1 VPQQEGETD
10 FAQDWYTQWRI
21 PLWVNSLEGPLGG
34 ARAGSQT
41 VGTKRLSRLKALGLP
56 FVVVLGVCTLVA
68 WAAHSP
74 VDWRQIDA
82 ASGARSSSSVARS
95 QPPADIADTVG
106 AVDRFFDAGWKD
118 SGHKPAQLA
127 DDLQVLRRLTLS
139 LCGTIPSLEE
149 IRAFESNGSPDRL
162 DHWTS
167 RLLSD
172 SRFADYFAERLAR
185 SFVGNEGGQFIV
197 FRRDRFSDWLRQQ
210 LTKNTPYDEMA
221 REMISGTGLWTDH
234 PATNYVT
241 AAIANGELDE
251 NKLAGRTVRAF
262 LGQRIDCAQCHDHP
276 FAEWKQGQFQGLA
289 SLFGQTQNS
298 LVGIE
303 DKSQKT
309 YTVEDR
315 KTLKKHV
322 VEPAVPFHPEWLP
335 GTGTRRERLAAWVTH
350 PDNRRFE
357 RATANRVWGLLF
369 GKPFQSPVDDLPDP
383 SADGNKDLLD
393 LLGADF
399 RSHDCDLRRM
409 IRVIVASRPYRLDSV
424 GEEPNVA
431 VKDPA
436 PKPAAHSQS
445 TGAPQANWNKEG
457 DKTSE
462 EGTAAPADATANWV
476 SFPMTRLRPE
486 QLIGA
491 MLQARS
497 VRTIDQNSH
506 LFVRATRFFQ
516 EADFV
521 KEYGDLGENELDER
535 TGTISQA
542 LLRMNGKFAADAIK
556 ADPLNA
562 SARLSTFAGSDA
574 NCLEGCYL
582 VALSRRPTPA
592 ERDYFLQQL
601 ASAGGKDRG
610 QVVEDI
616 LWSLFNSPE
625 FSWNH

>member
-1 VPQQEGETD
+1 M
-10 FAQDWYTQWRI
+10 
-21 PLWVNSLEGPLGG
+21 
-34 ARAGSQT
+34 
-41 VGTKRLSRLKALGLP
+41 TKRRFSRLKSLGLP
-56 FVVVLGVCTLVA
+56 LVVVLAVCTLVA

-74 VDWRQIDA
+74 VDWRQIPA
-82 ASGARSSSSVARS
+82 AAPHPADTHSSS
-95 QPPADIADTVG
+95 QPPADIADAVH
-106 AVDRFFDAGWKD
+106 AVDAYFDSAWKE
-118 SGHKPAQLA
+118 SGRKPAPAA
-127 DDLQVLRRLTLS
+127 DDLQVLRRLTLA

-149 IRAFESNGSPDRL
+149 IRIFEANPAADRL
-162 DHWTS
+162 EQWTN
-167 RLLSD
+167 RLLAD

-185 SFVGNEGGQFIV
+185 SFVGNEMGQFII

-210 LTKNTPYDEMA
+210 LTKNAPYDQTV
-221 REMISGTGLWTDH
+221 RQMISGTGLWTDH

-241 AAIANGELDE
+241 AAIANGDLDE

-276 FAEWKQGQFQGLA
+276 FAEWKQAQFQGLA
-289 SLFGQTQNS
+289 SMFGQATNS

-303 DKSQKT
+303 DKPQRN
-309 YTVEDR
+309 YVVEDR
-315 KTLKKHV
+315 KTLKKHT

-335 GTGTRRERLAAWVTH
+335 GAGTRRERLAAWITH
-350 PDNRRFE
+350 PENRRFE
-357 RATANRVWGLLF
+357 RATANRVWGLMF
-369 GKPFQSPVDDLPDP
+369 GKPFHTPVDDLPDP
-383 SADGNKDLLD
+383 PAAADRDLLD
-393 LLGADF
+393 ILGADF
-399 RSHDCDLRRM
+399 RAHNCDLRRL

-424 GEEPNVA
+424 VEETSVA
-431 VKDPA
+431 VRAPA
-436 PKPAAHSQS
+436 VQKGPHSQS
-445 TGAPQANWNKEG
+445 TGAPTSDWNDANK
-457 DKTSE
+457 KTE
-462 EGTAAPADATANWV
+462 DAAPADALAAWA

-491 MLQARS
+491 MLQARW

-516 EADFV
+516 ENDFV

-542 LLRMNGKFAADAIK
+542 LLRMNGKIAADAIK

-562 SARLSTFAGSDA
+562 SGRLSTFAGSDTK
-574 NCLEGCYL
+574 CLEGCYL

-592 ERDYFLQQL
+592 EQEYFLQQF
-601 ASAGGKDRG
+601 ASAGKDHA

-616 LWSLFNSPE
+616 LWSLFNAPE

>member
-1 VPQQEGETD
+1 M
-10 FAQDWYTQWRI
+10 A
-21 PLWVNSLEGPLGG
+21 
-34 ARAGSQT
+34 
-41 VGTKRLSRLKALGLP
+41 TKRFSRLKSLGLP
-56 FVVVLGVCTLVA
+56 LVVVLAVCTLVA

-74 VDWRQIDA
+74 VDWRQVRPA
-82 ASGARSSSSVARS
+82 GSARTTDFRSPS
-95 QPPADIADTVG
+95 QPPAEIADAVH
-106 AVDRFFDAGWKD
+106 AVDGYFESTWKE
-118 SGHKPAQLA
+118 SGRKPAPSA
-127 DDLQVLRRLTLS
+127 DELQVLRRLTLA

-149 IRAFESNGSPDRL
+149 IRIFESNPAPDRL
-162 DHWTS
+162 DQWTN
-167 RLLSD
+167 RLLAD

-185 SFVGNEGGQFIV
+185 SFVGNEMGQVVV

-210 LTKNTPYDEMA
+210 LTKNAPYDETV
-221 REMISGTGLWTDH
+221 RQMISGTGLWTDH

-276 FAEWKQGQFQGLA
+276 FAEWKQQQFQGLA
-289 SLFGQTQNS
+289 SMFGQATNS

-303 DKSQKT
+303 DKPRRD
-309 YTVEDR
+309 YVVEDR

-322 VEPAVPFHPEWLP
+322 VEPAVPFHSEWLP
-335 GTGTRRERLAAWVTH
+335 GTGTRRERLAAWITH

-357 RATANRVWGLLF
+357 RATVNRIWGLMF
-369 GKPFQSPVDDLPDP
+369 GKAFHSPVDDLPDP
-383 SADGNKDLLD
+383 PSAADRDLLD

-399 RSHDCDLRRM
+399 RAHNCDLRRL
-409 IRVIVASRPYRLDSV
+409 IRVIAASRPYRLDSI
-424 GEEPNVA
+424 GEEASVA
-431 VKDPA
+431 AKAPA
-436 PKPAAHSQS
+436 ATKSAHSQS
-445 TGAPQANWNKEG
+445 TDAADWNKSTE
-457 DKTSE
+457 K
-462 EGTAAPADATANWV
+462 AASASAADSADAASAADAWT

-491 MLQARS
+491 MLQARW

-516 EADFV
+516 ENDFV

-542 LLRMNGKFAADAIK
+542 LLRMNGKIAADALK

-574 NCLEGCYL
+574 SCLDGCYL
-582 VALSRRPTPA
+582 VVLSRRPTPA
-592 ERDYFLQQL
+592 ESEYFLHQF
-601 ASAGGKDRG
+601 ADAGPKGRS

-616 LWSLFNSPE
+616 FWSLFNSPE

>member
-1 VPQQEGETD
+1 MWTD
-10 FAQDWYTQWRI
+10 
-21 PLWVNSLEGPLGG
+21 
-34 ARAGSQT
+34 
-41 VGTKRLSRLKALGLP
+41 RLSRLKTLGLP
-56 FVVVLGVCTLVA
+56 LIVVLAVCTLVG

-74 VDWRQIDA
+74 VDWRQIDSA
-82 ASGARSSSSVARS
+82 NAGRGGTASP
-95 QPPADIADTVG
+95 PPAEIADAVR
-106 AVDRFFDAGWKD
+106 AVDRSFESAWKE
-118 SGHKPAQLA
+118 SGRAPVQPAE
-127 DDLQVLRRLTLS
+127 DLQVLRRLTLA

-149 IRAFESNGSPDRL
+149 IRAFESNRSPDRL
-162 DHWTS
+162 DQWTD

-210 LTKNTPYDEMA
+210 LAKNTPYDEIV

-241 AAIANGELDE
+241 VAIANGELDE

-276 FAEWKQGQFQGLA
+276 FAEWKQAQFQGLA

-298 LVGIE
+298 IVGIE
-303 DKSQKT
+303 DKAQRT
-309 YTVEDR
+309 YVVEDR

-335 GTGTRRERLAAWVTH
+335 GTGTRRERLAAWITH

-369 GKPFQSPVDDLPDP
+369 GKPFHSPVDDLPDP
-383 SADGNKDLLD
+383 SAEAERDVLD

-399 RSHDCDLRRM
+399 RAHHCDLRRM
-409 IRVIVASRPYRLDSV
+409 IRVIAASRPYRLDSAGDDAV
-424 GEEPNVA
+424 VA
-431 VKDPA
+431 EKVPVPSKT
-436 PKPAAHSQS
+436 AAHSQS
-445 TGAPQANWNKEG
+445 TGAPVANWTKG
-457 DKTSE
+457 DDKASE
-462 EGTAAPADATANWV
+462 ANTAADPPDAVAAWA

-486 QLIGA
+486 QLIGS

-497 VRTIDQNSH
+497 IRTINQNSH

-516 EADFV
+516 ENDFV
-521 KEYGDLGENELDER
+521 KEYGDLGENELDGR

-542 LLRMNGKFAADAIK
+542 LLRMNGKLAADAIA

-562 SARLSTFAGSDA
+562 SSRLSSFSSSDV

-582 VALSRRPTPA
+582 VALSRRPTQA
-592 ERDYFLQQL
+592 ESEYFLQQL
-601 ASAGGKDRG
+601 VSAGAKGRA

-625 FSWNH
+625 CSWNH

>member
-1 VPQQEGETD
+1 
-10 FAQDWYTQWRI
+10 
-21 PLWVNSLEGPLGG
+21 
-34 ARAGSQT
+34 
-41 VGTKRLSRLKALGLP
+41 LSRLKALTLP
-56 FVVVLGVCTLVA
+56 FVVVLGVCTLVG

-74 VDWRQIDA
+74 VDWRQIDPA
-82 ASGARSSSSVARS
+82 RGAQASTSVTPS
-95 QPPADIADTVG
+95 LPPAEIAEAVG
-106 AVDRFFDAGWKD
+106 AVNRYFEAGWKE
-118 SGHKPAQLA
+118 SGRTPAQPA
-127 DDLQVLRRLTLS
+127 EDLQVLRRLTLS

-149 IRAFESNGSPDRL
+149 IRIFESNPSPDRL
-162 DHWTS
+162 DQWAS
-167 RLLSD
+167 RLLDD

-185 SFVGNEGGQFIV
+185 SFVGNEGGQFVV

-210 LTKNTPYDEMA
+210 LKKNTPYDEMA

-276 FAEWKQGQFQGLA
+276 FAEWKQAQFQGLA

-303 DKSQKT
+303 DKPKKT

-335 GTGTRRERLAAWVTH
+335 GTGTRRERLAAWITH

-369 GKPFQSPVDDLPDP
+369 GKPFHTPVDDLPDP
-383 SADGNKDLLD
+383 SADASKDLLD

-399 RSHDCDLRRM
+399 RAHHCDLRRM
-409 IRVIVASRPYRLDSV
+409 IRVIVASRPYRLDSI
-424 GEEPNVA
+424 GEEMSVA
-431 VKDPA
+431 AKDSA
-436 PKPAAHSQS
+436 PKAAAHSQS
-445 TGAPQANWNKEG
+445 TGTPQSKWNNDIKDG
-457 DKTSE
+457 DKGSDESTS
-462 EGTAAPADATANWV
+462 APPDATAIWA

-516 EADFV
+516 ETDFV

-542 LLRMNGKFAADAIK
+542 LLRMNGKLPADAIK
-556 ADPLNA
+556 ADPLN
-562 SARLSTFAGSDA
+562 SSSRLSTFAGTDA
-574 NCLEGCYL
+574 SCLEGCYL
-582 VALSRRPTPA
+582 VALSRRPTAA
-592 ERDYFLQQL
+592 ESEYFLKQL
-601 ASAGGKDRG
+601 AGAPAKDRG

>member
-1 VPQQEGETD
+1 
-10 FAQDWYTQWRI
+10 
-21 PLWVNSLEGPLGG
+21 
-34 ARAGSQT
+34 
-41 VGTKRLSRLKALGLP
+41 VGTRRFSQLRAIGLP
-56 FVVVLGVCTLVA
+56 LAVVLGVCSLVA
-68 WAAHSP
+68 WAARSP

-82 ASGARSSSSVARS
+82 ANGARPNDRPPSSTPGDIADALQSVNGYFESAWHESGRTPA
-95 QPPADIADTVG
+95 PPADEL
-106 AVDRFFDAGWKD
+106 
-118 SGHKPAQLA
+118 S
-127 DDLQVLRRLTLS
+127 VLRRLTLA

-149 IRAFESNGSPDRL
+149 IRAFEANPSPDRL
-162 DHWTS
+162 DQWTS
-167 RLLSD
+167 RLLAD

-185 SFVGNEGGQFIV
+185 SFVGNEGGEFIV

-210 LTKNTPYDEMA
+210 LTKNRPYDEMV
-221 REMISGTGLWTDH
+221 REIISATGLWTDH

-241 AAIANGELDE
+241 AAIANGQLDE

-276 FAEWKQGQFQGLA
+276 FAEWKQAQFQGLA

-298 LVGIE
+298 IVGIE

-309 YTVEDR
+309 YSVEDR

-322 VEPAVPFHPEWLP
+322 VDPAVPFHPEWLP
-335 GTGTRRERLAAWVTH
+335 GTGTQRERLAAWITH

-369 GKPFQSPVDDLPDP
+369 GKPFHSPVDDLPDP
-383 SADGNKDLLD
+383 PAASDRDLLD

-399 RSHDCDLRRM
+399 RAHNCDLRRM
-409 IRVIVASRPYRLDSV
+409 IRVIAASRPYRLDSAS
-424 GEEPNVA
+424 EEAAVA
-431 VKDPA
+431 GNHPPA
-436 PKPAAHSQS
+436 TKPAAHSQS
-445 TGAPQANWNKEG
+445 TGKPAADWSKEG
-457 DKTSE
+457 SKTADDVE
-462 EGTAAPADATANWV
+462 KTAADETSPWA
-476 SFPMTRLRPE
+476 SFPLTRLRPE

-516 EADFV
+516 ENDFV
-521 KEYGDLGENELDER
+521 KEYGDLGENELDQR
-535 TGTISQA
+535 SGTVSQA
-542 LLRMNGKFAADAIK
+542 LLRMNGKIAADAVK

-562 SARLSTFAGSDA
+562 SARISTFAASEA
-574 NCLEGCYL
+574 TCLEGCYL
-582 VALSRRPTPA
+582 VALSRRPTPD
-592 ERDYFLQQL
+592 ESEYFLKQL
-601 ASAGGKDRG
+601 AAAGGKGRS

>member
-1 VPQQEGETD
+1 MGKSR
-10 FAQDWYTQWRI
+10 FA
-21 PLWVNSLEGPLGG
+21 
-34 ARAGSQT
+34 
-41 VGTKRLSRLKALGLP
+41 RLKTLALPLM
-56 FVVVLGVCTLVA
+56 VVLAVCTLVG

-74 VDWRQIDA
+74 VDWRQIDTASTLSGPSPTLERGLPLSEIAETVHNVDRYFESAWKESGRTA
-82 ASGARSSSSVARS
+82 A
-95 QPPADIADTVG
+95 PPAE
-106 AVDRFFDAGWKD
+106 
-118 SGHKPAQLA
+118 
-127 DDLQVLRRLTLS
+127 DLQVFRRLTLA

-149 IRAFESNGSPDRL
+149 IRIFESNKSPDRL
-162 DHWTS
+162 DQWTR
-167 RLLSD
+167 RLLAD

-185 SFVGNEGGQFIV
+185 SFVGNEAGQFIV

-210 LTKNTPYDEMA
+210 LSKNTPYDQMT

-303 DKSQKT
+303 DKAQKK
-309 YTVEDR
+309 YEVEDR

-335 GTGTRRERLAAWVTH
+335 GTGTRRERLAAWITH
-350 PDNRRFE
+350 PDSRRFE
-357 RATANRVWGLLF
+357 RATANRIWGLMF
-369 GKPFQSPVDDLPDP
+369 GKPFHSPVDDLPDP
-383 SADGNKDLLD
+383 QADADPNVLD

-399 RSHDCDLRRM
+399 RAHHCDLRRM
-409 IRVIVASRPYRLDSV
+409 IRVIAASRPYRLDSV
-424 GEEPNVA
+424 ADESVA
-431 VKDPA
+431 EAKPVA
-436 PKPAAHSQS
+436 SKPAAHSKS
-445 TGAPQANWNKEG
+445 TGAPAGDWNKADNNSTQAKG
-457 DKTSE
+457 
-462 EGTAAPADATANWV
+462 AADSPDAVADWV
-476 SFPMTRLRPE
+476 SFPLTRLRPE

-516 EADFV
+516 ENDFV
-521 KEYGDLGENELDER
+521 KEYGDLGENELDDR

-542 LLRMNGKFAADAIK
+542 LLRMNGKLSDDALK

-562 SARLSTFAGSDA
+562 STRLGSFAESDA
-574 NCLEGCYL
+574 TCLEGCYL
-582 VALSRRPTPA
+582 VVLSRRPSKA
-592 ERDYFLQQL
+592 ESDYFLAQL
-601 ASAGGKDRG
+601 ASAGSKGRS

-616 LWSLFNSPE
+616 FWSLFNSPE

>member
-1 VPQQEGETD
+1 M
-10 FAQDWYTQWRI
+10 
-21 PLWVNSLEGPLGG
+21 
-34 ARAGSQT
+34 
-41 VGTKRLSRLKALGLP
+41 GTKRFSRLKALGLP
-56 FVVVLGVCTLVA
+56 LIVVLAVCTLVG
-68 WAAHSP
+68 WAARSP
-74 VDWRQIDA
+74 VDWRKIDT
-82 ASGARSSSSVARS
+82 ASARAKGDARSAVHPA
-95 QPPADIADTVG
+95 ADIADVVSG
-106 AVDRFFDAGWKD
+106 VDRYFDSAWKEGGR
-118 SGHKPAQLA
+118 SPAQPA
-127 DDLQVLRRLTLS
+127 EDLQVLRRLTLA

-149 IRAFESNGSPDRL
+149 IREFESNPAPDRFEQ
-162 DHWTS
+162 WTN
-167 RLLSD
+167 RLLAD

-185 SFVGNEGGQFIV
+185 SFVGTEGGQFVV

-210 LTKNTPYDEMA
+210 LSKNTPYDQVA

-241 AAIANGELDE
+241 VAIANGEIDD
-251 NKLAGRTVRAF
+251 NKLTGRTVRAF

-298 LVGIE
+298 LVGVE
-303 DKSQKT
+303 DKAHLT
-309 YTVEDR
+309 FTVEDR

-322 VEPAVPFHPEWLP
+322 VEPGVPFHPEWLP
-335 GTGTRRERLAAWVTH
+335 STGTRRERLAAWITH
-350 PDNRRFE
+350 PDNHRFE
-357 RATANRVWGLLF
+357 RATANRVWGLMF
-369 GKPFQSPVDDLPDP
+369 GKPFRSPVDDLPDP
-383 SADGNKDLLD
+383 PTEKADQDVLD

-399 RSHDCDLRRM
+399 RAHNCDLRRM
-409 IRVIVASRPYRLDSV
+409 IRVIATSRPYHLDSA
-424 GEEPNVA
+424 GEETPVA
-431 VKDPA
+431 EK
-436 PKPAAHSQS
+436 KPAAAKPPAHSGS
-445 TGAPQANWNKEG
+445 TGKPAANWAKGN
-457 DKTSE
+457 DKASDAE
-462 EGTAAPADATANWV
+462 ETPAVADVVGGWI

-516 EADFV
+516 ENDFV

-542 LLRMNGKFAADAIK
+542 LLRMNGKLAADAIA

-562 SARLSTFAGSDA
+562 SARLSNFSGSDA
-574 NCLEGCYL
+574 TCLEGCYL
-582 VALSRRPTPA
+582 VALSRRPTHA
-592 ERDYFLQQL
+592 ESEYFLPQL
-601 ASAGGKDRG
+601 AKAGAGGRPKI
-610 QVVEDI
+610 VEDI

>member
-1 VPQQEGETD
+1 
-10 FAQDWYTQWRI
+10 
-21 PLWVNSLEGPLGG
+21 
-34 ARAGSQT
+34 
-41 VGTKRLSRLKALGLP
+41 VGRNRVARLKTLGLP
-56 FVVVLGVCTLVA
+56 LIVVLAVCTLVG

-82 ASGARSSSSVARS
+82 TSAARGNAPAEREV
-95 QPPADIADTVG
+95 PPTEIADTVRNVNRYFES
-106 AVDRFFDAGWKD
+106 AWKE
-118 SGHKPAQLA
+118 SGRAPAQPA
-127 DDLQVLRRLTLS
+127 EDLEVFRRLTLA

-149 IRAFESNGSPDRL
+149 IRIFESNKLPDRL
-162 DHWTS
+162 DQWTQ
-167 RLLSD
+167 RLLAD

-210 LTKNTPYDEMA
+210 LAKNRPYDQMA

-276 FAEWKQGQFQGLA
+276 FAEWKQAQFQGLA
-289 SLFGQTQNS
+289 SLFGQAQNS

-303 DKSQKT
+303 DKAQKK
-309 YTVEDR
+309 YEVEDR

-335 GTGTRRERLAAWVTH
+335 GTGTRRERLAAWITH
-350 PDNRRFE
+350 PENRRFE
-357 RATANRVWGLLF
+357 RATANRIWGLMF
-369 GKPFQSPVDDLPDP
+369 GKPFHTPVDDLPDP
-383 SADGNKDLLD
+383 QADAEPNALD
-393 LLGADF
+393 LIGADF
-399 RSHDCDLRRM
+399 RAHHCDLRRM
-409 IRVIVASRPYRLDSV
+409 IRVIAASRPYRLDSV
-424 GEEPNVA
+424 GDETSVA
-431 VKDPA
+431 EA
-436 PKPAAHSQS
+436 KPVQAKLAAHSKS
-445 TGAPQANWNKEG
+445 TGAPAGDWNKAD
-457 DKTSE
+457 DKSTEANS
-462 EGTAAPADATANWV
+462 AAGLADPVAAWA
-476 SFPMTRLRPE
+476 SFPLTRLRPE

-506 LFVRATRFFQ
+506 LFVRAVRFFQ
-516 EADFV
+516 ENDFV
-521 KEYGDLGENELDER
+521 KEYGDLGENELDDR

-542 LLRMNGKFAADAIK
+542 LLRMNGKLADDVIK
-556 ADPLNA
+556 AGPLNA
-562 SARLSTFAGSDA
+562 STRLTSFAGSDA
-574 NCLEGCYL
+574 SCLEGCYL
-582 VALSRRPTPA
+582 VALSRRPTKA
-592 ERDYFLQQL
+592 ESDYFLEQL
-601 ASAGGKDRG
+601 ASAGAAGRS

-616 LWSLFNSPE
+616 FWSLFNSPE

>member
-1 VPQQEGETD
+1 LR
-10 FAQDWYTQWRI
+10 FAA
-21 PLWVNSLEGPLGG
+21 PGPG
-34 ARAGSQT
+34 ART
-41 VGTKRLSRLKALGLP
+41 VGTRRFSRLRAIGLP
-56 FVVVLGVCTLVA
+56 LAVVLGVCSLVA
-68 WAAHSP
+68 WAARSP

-82 ASGARSSSSVARS
+82 KATGSTGATPSPT
-95 QPPADIADTVG
+95 PPGDIAEAIQ
-106 AVDRFFDAGWKD
+106 AVNGSFESAWRE
-118 SGHKPAQLA
+118 SGRTPAQPA
-127 DDLQVLRRLTLS
+127 GELQILRRLTLS

-149 IRAFESNGSPDRL
+149 IRAFESNPSPDRL

-167 RLLSD
+167 RLLDD

-185 SFVGNEGGQFIV
+185 SFVGNEGGQFVV

-210 LTKNTPYDEMA
+210 LTKNRPYDEMV
-221 REMISGTGLWTDH
+221 REMISATGLWTDH

-298 LVGIE
+298 IVGIE
-303 DKSQKT
+303 DKSKKT
-309 YTVEDR
+309 YSVEDR

-322 VEPAVPFHPEWLP
+322 VDPAVPFHPEWLP
-335 GTGTRRERLAAWVTH
+335 GTGTRREQLAAWITH

-369 GKPFQSPVDDLPDP
+369 GKPFHSPVDDLPDP
-383 SADGNKDLLD
+383 PAASDRDLLD

-399 RSHDCDLRRM
+399 RAHNCDLRRM

-424 GEEPNVA
+424 SEEAGVA
-431 VKDPA
+431 DNQPTA
-436 PKPAAHSQS
+436 AKPTAHSQS
-445 TGAPQANWNKEG
+445 TGKPASDWSKDAQKTADDSDEKTAPDE
-457 DKTSE
+457 
-462 EGTAAPADATANWV
+462 ATQWA
-476 SFPMTRLRPE
+476 SFPLTRLRPE

-516 EADFV
+516 ENDFV
-521 KEYGDLGENELDER
+521 KEYGDLGENELDQR
-535 TGTISQA
+535 SGTVSQA
-542 LLRMNGKFAADAIK
+542 LLRMNGKIAADAVK

-562 SARLSTFAGSDA
+562 SARLATFAESDA
-574 NCLEGCYL
+574 TCLEGCYL

-592 ERDYFLQQL
+592 ESEYFLKQL
-601 ASAGGKDRG
+601 AAAGGKGRS